1 MNNTENPST
10 ATRVPPQS
18 IQAEA
23 SVLGAMMI
31 HAPAIPVVREIV
43 AAEDFYRPA
52 HQTIF
57 KAICWMH
64 DHPAKFG
71 MVDLVTLRAAF
82 EARGSLASIGGVE
95 YLVALVQGVP
105 TAANVEHYARIVK
118 DKSRL
123 RGAIIASSQAAQ
135 DAFEGHED
143 ADDII
148 DAAKRAF
155 DDATR
160 APHGKKPRSA
170 ADEVADDIADAIGG
184 RRNSVEW
191 PWSKITSW
199 ANPCAPGNVAV
210 LCGDPGSGKSLL
222 FQEAMLRWHQ
232 AGIPVA
238 MLHLEKGRKFHMIRA
253 LAQLA
258 RCSDVT
264 SDYWQNLN
272 PDRAKAI
279 AEQFR
284 GELHSFGENV
294 WDDPDGSITLD
305 KIRAWIDARAQAG
318 ARIIGVDPITAA
330 GQGDKSW
337 DADRRFVIACQAI
350 AGRTGSSVVLVT
362 HPRGEK
368 GAPSLDSMAG
378 GRAFGR
384 MSDVVLWLKAYNP
397 PEPATIMHGLGDMQE
412 EINRSVALFKTRN
425 GAGQGISIAL
435 DFNPDTLL
443 FSEVGRIRK
452 PEKKGRPQ

>member
-1 MNNTENPST
+1 MNSVESQPM
-10 ATRVPPQS
+10 RVPPQS

-31 HAPAIPVVREIV
+31 HAPAIAIVREILTG
-43 AAEDFYRPA
+43 EDFYRPA

-71 MVDLVTLRAAF
+71 MVDLVTLRNAF
-82 EARGSLASIGGVE
+82 EARGSLESVGGVE

-105 TAANVEHYARIVK
+105 TAANVEFYAKLVK
-118 DKSRL
+118 DKARL
-123 RGAIIASSQAAQ
+123 RGAIVASTQATQ
-135 DAFEGHED
+135 DAFGGN
-143 ADDII
+143 DDVDEII

-160 APHGKKPRSA
+160 APHGRKARSA
-170 ADEVADDIADAIGG
+170 ADEVDDDIASAIEG

-232 AGIPVA
+232 AGIRVA

-258 RCSDVT
+258 QCSDMT
-264 SDYWQNLN
+264 SDYWQNAN
-272 PDRAKAI
+272 PGRAKLI
-279 AEQFR
+279 ADEHR
-284 GELHSFGENV
+284 EELHAFGDNV

-305 KIRAWIDARAQAG
+305 KIRAWIDARAQDG

-330 GQGDKSW
+330 GQGDRSW
-337 DADRRFVIACQAI
+337 DADRRFVIACQTI
-350 AGRTGSSVVLVT
+350 AGRTGSSIVLTT

-397 PEPATIMHGLGDMQE
+397 PELATIMHGLGDMQQ
-412 EINRSVALFKTRN
+412 EINRSVSFFKTRN
-425 GAGQGISIAL
+425 GAGQGINVAL